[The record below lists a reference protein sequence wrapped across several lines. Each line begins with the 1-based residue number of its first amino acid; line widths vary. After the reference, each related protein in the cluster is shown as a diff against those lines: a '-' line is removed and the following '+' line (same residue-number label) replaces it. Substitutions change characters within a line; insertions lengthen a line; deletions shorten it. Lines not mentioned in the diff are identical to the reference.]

1 LDLTPWQIYKRLL
14 NYVRPHLALFLLSVL
29 GYILFALTQTGF
41 AVLMERVISQMDNPS
56 DNAYIMLPL
65 AIVSIALVRGIGGFI
80 GTYCLSRVAFNVVYE
95 LRTEIFASILSL
107 PTKDFIKQDSGNFLA
122 ILIYNV
128 QQVTS
133 ACTQVLRTLIREGV
147 TVLGLIGYLLYLNW
161 QLALIFFATAP
172 FIGLVISLASK
183 RFRKLAKKMQTS
195 IADITHAASESLQSN
210 EVIKTFGGLETEI
223 ERFNAA
229 SDDFRRQSIKMT
241 VTSALNSPVVQVLIS
256 IALGALVFVA
266 LYPGLMAKM
275 PASEFV
281 AFLITAGLIA
291 KPLRALTEMNSE
303 LQQGI
308 TAGKSLFEVIDS
320 ETEKDNGTITTTR
333 AQGELSFNE
342 VSFKYDSDSVL
353 NNISFVAKRGKT
365 VALVGRSGS
374 GKSTLAN
381 LIPRFFEP
389 TTGSISLDGVLLE
402 DYQLRNL
409 REQISLVNQHVTL
422 FSGTIKSN
430 IAYGLLNDKTDEEIN
445 NALVMANA
453 NEFVD
458 KLALGIDTP
467 LDEKGLNLSGG
478 QRQRLAIARAILKDA
493 PILILDE
500 ATSALDNHSERAIQ
514 QAFERVMS
522 NRTTIVIAHRL
533 STIINADLILVMDNG
548 QIVERGTHQELIV
561 GNGLY
566 TQLHQQGFDKT
577 LDNTELKSAAGS
589 SE

>member
-1 LDLTPWQIYKRLL
+1 MDLTPWQIYKRLL